1 MKAHKSPPLR
11 SKYAKSGIS
20 ISDVAAHA
28 EVSVGTVSRVI
39 NRHPAVAV
47 DLRRKVLISSR
58 TLGFVPRQVQRC
70 VAIVTGRQSTALPVG
85 YVSVLTSL
93 VSRVLAS
100 MRISV
105 ELIDIE
111 NLDIAYEAHIDGMIG
126 IVFDERLAEFQ
137 HVPNLPIIAINK
149 PMVDRGIHSIYADH
163 YQQAVLATQHLIDHG
178 HRKIAFLAIQP
189 DEWGSQ
195 QRLKGYCDVLEKH
208 GLQPEP
214 SWIQYTLNTPVYEI
228 LARWR
233 DRQISGILNFSED
246 TSLEVLHILS
256 NVLGLKI
263 SSDISTVT
271 LEDLPVYQYFTPP
284 QTVVRQ
290 PLEDLARLAVENLI
304 ALGEQPDGGTSCL
317 DICLPTELVARDS
330 VATILSDS

>member
-1 MKAHKSPPLR
+1 MKSQKKSPTR

-39 NRHPAVAV
+39 NRHPAVSGE
-47 DLRRKVLISSR
+47 LRRKVLLSSR

-85 YVSVLTSL
+85 YVSVLTSMI
-93 VSRVLAS
+93 SRVLAS
-100 MRISV
+100 KRIAV

-111 NLDIAYEAHIDGMIG
+111 NLDNAYEAHIDGMIG
-126 IVFDERLAEFQ
+126 IVFDERLAEIQ

-163 YQQAVLATQHLIDHG
+163 YHQAVLATQHLIDHG
-178 HRKIAFLAIQP
+178 HRQIAFLAIQP

-195 QRLKGYCDVLEKH
+195 QRLKGYHDVLKKN
-208 GLQPEP
+208 GIKANPA
-214 SWIQYTLNTPVYEI
+214 WVQYTINTPVYEI

-233 DRQISGILNFSED
+233 DRQITGILSFSED
-246 TSLEVLHILS
+246 ACLEVLHILS
-256 NVLGLKI
+256 NVLGMKI
-263 SSDISTVT
+263 GCDISTVT
-271 LEDLPVYQYFTPP
+271 LEDLPIYQYLTPP

-290 PLEDLARLAVENLI
+290 PLEDLARLAVETLVELNDR
-304 ALGEQPDGGTSCL
+304 QDDDTSCR
-317 DICLPTELVARDS
+317 DICLPTELIARDS
-330 VATILSDS
+330 VAMVSG

>member
-1 MKAHKSPPLR
+1 MKSQKKTPAR
-11 SKYAKSGIS
+11 SKYTKSSIS

-39 NRHPAVAV
+39 NRHPAVSG
-47 DLRRKVLISSR
+47 DLRRKVLLSSR

-85 YVSVLTSL
+85 YVSVLTSM

-100 MRISV
+100 KRISV

-111 NLDIAYEAHIDGMIG
+111 NLDDVYEAHIDGMIG
-126 IVFDERLAEFQ
+126 IVFDERLADIK

-163 YQQAVLATQHLIDHG
+163 YHQAALATEHLIEHG
-178 HRKIAFLAIQP
+178 HRQIAFLAIQS

-195 QRLKGYCDVLEKH
+195 QRLKGYRDVLQKH
-208 GLQPEP
+208 GIKINPQ
-214 SWIQYTLNTPVYEI
+214 WIQYTLNTPVYEI

-233 DRQISGILNFSED
+233 DRQITGILNFSED

-263 SSDISTVT
+263 GCDISTVS
-271 LEDLPVYQYFTPP
+271 LEDLPIYKYFTPP

-290 PLEDLARLAVENLI
+290 PLEDLARLAVESLVK
-304 ALGEQPDGGTSCL
+304 LGDRSEDDTSCL
-317 DICLPTELVARDS
+317 DICLPTELIARDS
-330 VATILSDS
+330 VAIMPGK

>member
-1 MKAHKSPPLR
+1 MKSHKSPPLR

-47 DLRRKVLISSR
+47 DLRRRVLISSR

-100 MRISV
+100 LRISV

-178 HRKIAFLAIQP
+178 HRKIAFLAIQS

-195 QRLKGYCDVLEKH
+195 QRLKGYRDVLQKH
-208 GLQPEP
+208 GLEADP

-233 DRQISGILNFSED
+233 DRQITGILNFSED

-263 SSDISTVT
+263 GRDISTVT

-304 ALGEQPDGGTSCL
+304 ALSEQPRGTAACM
-317 DICLPTELVARDS
+317 DICRPTELIARDS
-330 VATILSDS
+330 VATILTDS